1 MVTCLIDSKAT
12 LSSARDITLRQPIV
26 VCPFDHAG
34 CKEEMEA
41 IEQAAKDAA
50 HISQDNPML
59 PAQAIIKAGD
69 PIGLK
74 TLGLTMVGGERKVL
88 IE

>member
-1 MVTCLIDSKAT
+1 
-12 LSSARDITLRQPIV
+12 
-26 VCPFDHAG
+26 
-34 CKEEMEA
+34 MEA

-59 PAQAIIKAGD
+59 PAQSIIKAGD
-69 PIGLK
+69 PVGLK